1 MNISAVWIRRPA
13 LTIVVSLIPAILG
26 LFALTRVEIRDLPRF
41 DIPLIQIVTALP
53 GGAPEQIA
61 SRITVPIEQ
70 AVATVGNVDTV
81 ISRSEA
87 GLSSVQVTFQFGVDS
102 VGAANQVQSAIS
114 QILGQLPAEAERP
127 VISRLSLDNVPVL
140 YLSLASETMSE
151 VDLSDLAARVV
162 VPQLSTVQGVGS
174 IQVIGDRRPVMAVTV
189 DPTNLQAMGVSASDI
204 AAAIQQRNT
213 DVPAGDVAS
222 ESGRTSI
229 QLGATDDPVAAVAKV
244 VVRRNGDQVVRL
256 GDVGDV
262 QITGED
268 STTRVQI
275 NGQSAVALGIMRQ
288 STANSLVLA
297 QALRDAI
304 PQLQSVL
311 PPDVQIAVAFDTTLS
326 ISASLD
332 EVRDSLLIAIGLV
345 ILVVF
350 AFLGSLRSSL
360 ITLVTIPLSL
370 LTTVVFIYFIGFSF
384 NTFTLLAFILAIG
397 LVVDDAIVDV
407 ENVQRHID
415 EGLSPIDAAFVG
427 SAEIGFAIIAT
438 TITLASLY
446 VPIGLAPGML
456 GALFREFGLTLAV
469 AVLISG
475 VISRTLSPMM
485 CSRLLRPTRSNFY
498 SRAIDH
504 GFDWLVH
511 GYRGLLR
518 RLLGSRLAVGLL
530 AITVLAVGGL
540 AGSTLQGEF
549 APAEDEGYLLVQ
561 LDAPTNATADYLV
574 RHAAAVEKVFDTVPE
589 KSGSLIILGIPA
601 SNQGYAFLLLEDWEA
616 RERSAR
622 EIGESIR
629 AELGAIAGLGTTLI
643 PPDPLSGAQAQP
655 LQLVIKGPMGYEA
668 LARVA
673 DRILAKAQGDP
684 AISAPSV
691 DLSFDLPQIDLEVDE
706 ALAADRGVDVQSIAG
721 ALRMLFGG
729 YDVDRF
735 SWQGE
740 LYKIQLELERAF
752 AERPESIGLVGV
764 RAGDGRLVPLDT
776 FVSVEISAG
785 ASFLPRF
792 NQLASAQISADAG
805 PGFSTGSALDR
816 LTALAQAE
824 LEPGMQ
830 IDYNGASRQLKQA
843 NAADGA
849 VFLLGIVF
857 IFLTLTAQFES
868 FRDPCIVLLV
878 VPLSIAG
885 AIVALALFG
894 GSLNVYSGI
903 GFITLVGLIA
913 KHGILITEFA
923 NQLRDRGVE
932 LREAVIESA
941 ALRLRPILM
950 TTLAMVLG
958 SVPLLF
964 ATGAGAVSRMN
975 IGLVLVG
982 GLVVGTLLALFVVPV
997 VYTLITRKIRQPHVE
1012 ISKGAEE
1019 RLEEMGL
1026 G

>member
-13 LTIVVSLIPAILG
+13 LTIVISLIPAILG
-26 LFALTRVEIRDLPRF
+26 LFALARVEIRDLPRF
-41 DIPLIQIVTALP
+41 DIPLIQIVTPLP

-61 SRITVPIEQ
+61 SRITIPIEQ
-70 AVATVGNVDTV
+70 AVGTVGNVDTV

-87 GLSSVQVTFQFGVDS
+87 GLSSVQVTFEFGTDS
-102 VGAANQVQSAIS
+102 VQAANQVQSSIS
-114 QILGQLPAEAERP
+114 QILGQLPPEAERP

-140 YLSLASETMSE
+140 YLSLAGQGLSEIE
-151 VDLSDLAARVV
+151 LSDIAARVV
-162 VPQLSTVQGVGS
+162 VPQLSTVPGVGS
-174 IQVIGDRRPVMAVTV
+174 IQLIGDRRPVMSVTT
-189 DPTNLQAMGVSASDI
+189 DPVRLQAMDVVAGDI
-204 AAAIQQRNT
+204 AAAIQQRNA

-229 QLGATDDPVAAVAKV
+229 QLGRSADPVSSVAGV
-244 VVRRNGDQVVRL
+244 VVRRSGDHAVRL
-256 GDVGDV
+256 RDVGEV

-268 STTRVQI
+268 SATRVRI

-288 STANSLVLA
+288 STANALVLA
-297 QALRDAI
+297 QAVRDAL
-304 PQLQSVL
+304 PQVQSVL
-311 PPDVQIAVAFDTTLS
+311 PGGMTIGVAFDTTLS

-332 EVRDSLLIAIGLV
+332 EVAEALLIAVVLV
-345 ILVVF
+345 IMVVF

-370 LTTVVFIYFIGFSF
+370 LTTVVFIYFAGFSF

-427 SAEIGFAIIAT
+427 SAEIGFAIVAT
-438 TITLASLY
+438 TVTLAALY

-469 AVLISG
+469 AVLVSG

-485 CSRLLRPTRSNFY
+485 CSRMLRPSQGNVY
-498 SRAIDH
+498 SR
-504 GFDWLVH
+504 LVDRAFEGMVRH
-511 GYRGLLR
+511 YRGLLDQ
-518 RLLGSRLAVGLL
+518 LLGSRSAILLLAV
-530 AITVLAVGGL
+530 TVLAVGGL
-540 AGSTLQGEF
+540 AAATLQGEF
-549 APAEDEGYLLVQ
+549 APGEDEGYLLVQ

-574 RHAAAVEKVFDTVPE
+574 RNAAAVEKVFDTVPE
-589 KSGSLIILGIPA
+589 QSGSLIILGIP
-601 SNQGYAFLLLEDWEA
+601 STNQGYAFLLLEDWEQ
-616 RERSAR
+616 RQRSAK

-629 AELGAIAGLGTTLI
+629 AELAAIPGLGTTLI
-643 PPDPLSGAQAQP
+643 PPDPLSGAQAQS
-655 LQLVIKGPMGYEA
+655 LQLVIKGPMDYQA

-673 DRILAKAQGDP
+673 DRVLAKAEADP
-684 AISAPSV
+684 AIVAANV
-691 DLSFDLPQIDLEVDE
+691 DLRFDLPQIDLDIDE

-729 YDVDRF
+729 YNVDHF
-735 SWQGE
+735 DWQGQ
-740 LYKIQLELERAF
+740 LYKIQLELTRAF

-764 RAGDGRLVPLDT
+764 RAGDGRLAPLDT
-776 FVSVEISAG
+776 FVTVKTSAG

-792 NQLASAQISADAG
+792 NQLASVQISADPG

-816 LTALAQAE
+816 LTELARAE

-830 IDYNGASRQLKQA
+830 IDYNGASRQLKHA

-857 IFLTLTAQFES
+857 IFLTLSAQFES

-894 GSLNVYSGI
+894 GSMNVYSGI

-923 NQLRDRGVE
+923 NQLRDRGLE

-964 ATGAGAVSRMN
+964 ATGAGAVSRMD

-982 GLVVGTLLALFVVPV
+982 GLLIGTLLSLFVVPAS
-997 VYTLITRKIRQPHVE
+997 YTLLTRRIRRPHVE
-1012 ISKGAEE
+1012 ISPGAHEQ
-1019 RLEEMGL
+1019 LEKMGL

>member
-1 MNISAVWIRRPA
+1 MNLSAVWIRRPA

-26 LFALTRVEIRDLPRF
+26 LFALTRIEIRDLPRF
-41 DIPLIQIVTALP
+41 DIPMIQIVTALP
-53 GGAPEQIA
+53 GGAPDQIA

-70 AVATVGNVDTV
+70 AVATVGDVDTV

-87 GLSSVQVTFQFGVDS
+87 GLSSVQVTFQFGTDS
-102 VGAANQVQSAIS
+102 VRASNLIQSSIS
-114 QILGQLPAEAERP
+114 QIQGQLPADAQRP
-127 VISRLSLDNVPVL
+127 IISRLSLDNVPVL
-140 YLSLASETMSE
+140 YLSLSGEGMSDVE
-151 VDLSDLAARVV
+151 LSDLAARVV
-162 VPQLSTVQGVGS
+162 VPQLSTVPGVGS

-189 DPTNLQAMGVSASDI
+189 DPLDLQAMEVSAGDI
-204 AAAIQQRNT
+204 AAAIQQRNA
-213 DVPAGDVAS
+213 DVPAGDITS
-222 ESGRTSI
+222 EIGRTSI
-229 QLGATDDPVAAVAKV
+229 QIGGQTHPVESVADV
-244 VVRRNGDQVVRL
+244 VVRRSGSHVVQLR
-256 GDVGDV
+256 DVGDV
-262 QITGED
+262 QIAGEN
-268 STTRVQI
+268 SATRVRI
-275 NGQSAVALGIMRQ
+275 DGKSAVALGIMRQ

-297 QALRDAI
+297 QAVRDTI
-304 PQLQSVL
+304 PQIQAVL
-311 PPDVQIAVAFDTTLS
+311 PSGVNVGVAFDTTLS

-332 EVRDSLLIAIGLV
+332 EVRDTLLIAIGLV

-370 LTTVVFIYFIGFSF
+370 LTTVVFIYFAGFSF

-415 EGLSPIDAAFVG
+415 EGLSAVDAAFVG
-427 SAEIGFAIIAT
+427 SAEIGFAIVAT
-438 TITLASLY
+438 TITLAALY

-456 GALFREFGLTLAV
+456 GALFREFGLTLAF

-485 CSRLLRPTRSNFY
+485 CSRLLRPTHGNLY
-498 SRAIDH
+498 SRTVDRL
-504 GFDWLVH
+504 FDRLVH
-511 GYRGLLR
+511 HYRSLLGG
-518 RLLGSRLAVGLL
+518 LLGSRLAIGVV
-530 AITVLAVGGL
+530 AITVLLVGGL
-540 AGSTLQGEF
+540 AAASLQGEF
-549 APAEDEGYLLVQ
+549 APNEDEGYLLVQ

-574 RHAAAVEKVFDTVPE
+574 QNAAAVEKVFDTVPE

-601 SNQGYAFLLLEDWEA
+601 TNQGYAFLLLEDWEE
-616 RERSAR
+616 RTRSAK
-622 EIGESIR
+622 EIGDSIR
-629 AELGAIAGLGTTLI
+629 GDLARIPGLATTLI

-655 LQLVIKGPMGYEA
+655 LQLVIKGPMGYQA

-673 DRILAKAQGDP
+673 DRILAKAENDP
-684 AISAPSV
+684 AIAAASV
-691 DLSFDLPQIDLEVDE
+691 DLRFDLPQIDLDIDE
-706 ALAADRGVDVQSIAG
+706 ALAADRGADIQSIAG
-721 ALRMLFGG
+721 SLRMLFGG

-735 SWQGE
+735 SWNGQ
-740 LYKIQLELERAF
+740 LYKIQLELARAY
-752 AERPESIGLVGV
+752 AERPDSIGLVGV
-764 RAGDGRLVPLDT
+764 RASDGSLVPLDT
-776 FVSVEISAG
+776 FVTVATSAG

-816 LTALAQAE
+816 LTQLARAE

-878 VPLSIAG
+878 VPLSVAG

-923 NQLRDRGVE
+923 NQLRDRGIE
-932 LREAVIESA
+932 LREAVMESA

-964 ATGAGAVSRMN
+964 AQGAGAASRMN

-982 GLVVGTLLALFVVPV
+982 GLLIGTLLSLFVVPV
-997 VYTLITRKIRQPHVE
+997 VYTLLTRKVRRPHAD
-1012 ISKGAEE
+1012 ISEGAHE
-1019 RLEEMGL
+1019 RLEKMGL

>member
-1 MNISAVWIRRPA
+1 MNLSAVWIRRPA

-26 LFALTRVEIRDLPRF
+26 LFALTRIEIRDLPRF

-53 GGAPEQIA
+53 GGAPDQIA

-87 GLSSVQVTFQFGVDS
+87 GLSSVQVTFQFGTDS
-102 VGAANQVQSAIS
+102 IQAANLVQASVS
-114 QILGQLPAEAERP
+114 QILGQLPADAERP

-140 YLSLASETMSE
+140 YLSLSGNGMSE
-151 VDLSDLAARVV
+151 VELSDLAARVV

-174 IQVIGDRRPVMAVTV
+174 IQLIGDRRPVMAVTV
-189 DPTNLQAMGVSASDI
+189 DPFNLQATGVTASEI
-204 AAAIQQRNT
+204 ATAIQQRNT
-213 DVPAGDVAS
+213 DVPAGDLAS
-222 ESGRTSI
+222 ETGRTSI
-229 QLGATDDPVAAVAKV
+229 QLGGSEDPVSSIANVI
-244 VVRRNGDQVVRL
+244 VRRSGDHSVQLSDL
-256 GDVGDV
+256 GDVR
-262 QITGED
+262 ITGED
-268 STTRVQI
+268 SPTRVRI

-288 STANSLVLA
+288 STANALVLA
-297 QALRDAI
+297 QAVRATI
-304 PQLQSVL
+304 PQIQNVL
-311 PPDVQIAVAFDTTLS
+311 PGGVSIGVAFDTTLS

-332 EVRDSLLIAIGLV
+332 EVRDTLLIAIGLV

-370 LTTVVFIYFIGFSF
+370 LTTVVFIYFVGFSF

-415 EGLSPIDAAFVG
+415 DGLSAVDAAFVG
-427 SAEIGFAIIAT
+427 SAEIGFAIVAT
-438 TITLASLY
+438 TVTLAALY

-456 GALFREFGLTLAV
+456 GALFREFGLTLAF

-485 CSRLLRPTRSNFY
+485 CSRLLRPTSHNFY
-498 SRAIDH
+498 SRLVDRL
-504 GFDWLVH
+504 FDRLVH
-511 GYRGLLR
+511 HYRGLLGQ
-518 RLLGSRLAVGLL
+518 LLGSRSAVGLL
-530 AITVLAVGGL
+530 AVAVLGVGTL
-540 AGSTLQGEF
+540 AAMTLQGEF
-549 APAEDEGYLLVQ
+549 APSEDEGYLLVQ
-561 LDAPTNATADYLV
+561 LNAPTNATADYLV
-574 RHAAAVEKVFDTVPE
+574 QKAAAVEKVFDSVPE

-601 SNQGYAFLLLEDWEA
+601 TNQGYAFLLLKDWE
-616 RERSAR
+616 ERSRTAR
-622 EIGESIR
+622 AIGESIR
-629 AELGAIAGLGTTLI
+629 ADLARIPGIGTVLI

-673 DRILAKAQGDP
+673 DRILAKAEDDP

-691 DLSFDLPQIDLEVDE
+691 DLHFDLPQIDLDVDE
-706 ALAADRGVDVQSIAG
+706 ALAADRGTDPLSIAG

-740 LYKIQLELERAF
+740 LYKIQLQLARPY

-764 RAGDGRLVPLDT
+764 RNGDGSLVPLDT
-776 FVSVEISAG
+776 FVTVRTSAG

-816 LTALAQAE
+816 LTRIAQAE

-849 VFLLGIVF
+849 VFLLGMVF

-878 VPLSIAG
+878 VPLSVAG

-894 GSLNVYSGI
+894 GSINVYSGI

-932 LREAVIESA
+932 LREAVTESA

-964 ATGAGAVSRMN
+964 AEGAGAGSRMN

-982 GLVVGTLLALFVVPV
+982 GLLTGTLLSLFVVPT
-997 VYTLITRKIRQPHVE
+997 VYTLLTRKVRRPHAE
-1012 ISKGAEE
+1012 ISQGAQEQ
-1019 RLEEMGL
+1019 LEKMGL